1 MLFIHYIFLYIVLC
15 AIETYGCVFDAVQG
29 STVERPSVFVI
40 IISTTICDV
49 CPYNLFFILAC
60 FAFSCS
66 QKLICLFFY
75 PLLGTPKLMSGTKR
89 RYEQLQP
96 QLQRDIVHDYRRGVR
111 GYGYIAIAQ
120 KHQLPVPTVQS
131 VIARAERAGG
141 NPVARSQ
148 EEEAEQRRAGE
159 VVQ

>member
-1 MLFIHYIFLYIVLC
+1 MLTKTDL
-15 AIETYGCVFDAVQG
+15 
-29 STVERPSVFVI
+29 S
-40 IISTTICDV
+40 
-49 CPYNLFFILAC
+49 FF
-60 FAFSCS
+60 FN
-66 QKLICLFFY
+66 

-111 GYGYIAIAQ
+111 GHGYIAIAQ

-141 NPVARSQ
+141 NPVAPRRSQ

>member
-1 MLFIHYIFLYIVLC
+1 
-15 AIETYGCVFDAVQG
+15 
-29 STVERPSVFVI
+29 
-40 IISTTICDV
+40 
-49 CPYNLFFILAC
+49 
-60 FAFSCS
+60 
-66 QKLICLFFY
+66 
-75 PLLGTPKLMSGTKR
+75 MSGTKR

-111 GYGYIAIAQ
+111 GHGYIAIAQ

-131 VIARAERAGG
+131 VIARRTCRWEPSRA
-141 NPVARSQ
+141 ARSQ